1 MTNAAKGLRE
11 VAALLR
17 EGFVIR
23 LGKLTVGMRDEFDL
37 YAALT
42 LRKHVERRNSRIGV
56 DYHQLFL
63 RTADELDEK

>member
-42 LRKHVERRNSRIGV
+42 LREHVERRNSRICV

-63 RTADELDEK
+63 RATDELDEK